1 MDDAIQA
8 LKDAR
13 ILASKG
19 LYASAQIHASL
30 LISTLSATAHRSR
43 LSATLACETYM
54 LFADCLVAAKEYRRS
69 LIYYENALQALN
81 FPRGPKPMP
90 AMLEFDLRL
99 RYAQACIY
107 VDENYQAKQ
116 LLEFI
121 PVEKRTV
128 QCFLHKNRK
137 LMQLF
142 LSFMYTWIRFH
153 PDAVESAIALL
164 DHMIP
169 LSEFESLLELSK
181 TVWQFVRA
189 HASSKRFEFRESFRI
204 YADLET
210 SHKYNI
216 TLLLGMLSSALD
228 SDELEVVQP
237 LVSKIKKVDG
247 CVLQHM
253 DRVASM
259 YFYHGNQRALDI
271 MVTECFRISDKLPEP
286 WVVAARYS
294 QLKNNIDMAIAYTSK
309 ALILSPRHLA
319 ALHTRGDL
327 FHQKGQYQ
335 DAIKNFRTAY
345 SISRDIKTYE
355 GLVHCYS
362 MSHCGEEAAFLAK
375 EAVTLMPS
383 CPRALSL
390 VAFTLIDHISQEQG
404 MSYLK
409 RALAIRPT
417 CIEALDVLC
426 RFCERYNL
434 STCIP
439 DLLEKYV
446 HQPYSAVMYARLG
459 SYYMKIKQYET
470 ALDHYNS
477 ALRINP
483 DNELAKAGLESAERK
498 IGGDEDEEEGEDI
511 IAASGDLSIEA
522 LSDGDGSS

>member
-43 LSATLACETYM
+43 LSATLACEIYM

-116 LLEFI
+116 LDEI
-121 PVEKRTV
+121 KNAIDG
-128 QCFLHKNRK
+128 HKQI
-137 LMQLF
+137 L
-142 LSFMYTWIRFH
+142 RFH

-169 LSEFESLLELSK
+169 LSEFENLLELSK

-294 QLKNNIDMAIAYTSK
+294 QLKTT
-309 ALILSPRHLA
+309 LIWRLHIPPRH
-319 ALHTRGDL
+319 
-327 FHQKGQYQ
+327 
-335 DAIKNFRTAY
+335 
-345 SISRDIKTYE
+345 
-355 GLVHCYS
+355 
-362 MSHCGEEAAFLAK
+362 
-375 EAVTLMPS
+375 
-383 CPRALSL
+383 
-390 VAFTLIDHISQEQG
+390 
-404 MSYLK
+404 
-409 RALAIRPT
+409 
-417 CIEALDVLC
+417 
-426 RFCERYNL
+426 
-434 STCIP
+434 
-439 DLLEKYV
+439 
-446 HQPYSAVMYARLG
+446 
-459 SYYMKIKQYET
+459 
-470 ALDHYNS
+470 
-477 ALRINP
+477 
-483 DNELAKAGLESAERK
+483 
-498 IGGDEDEEEGEDI
+498 
-511 IAASGDLSIEA
+511 
-522 LSDGDGSS
+522 